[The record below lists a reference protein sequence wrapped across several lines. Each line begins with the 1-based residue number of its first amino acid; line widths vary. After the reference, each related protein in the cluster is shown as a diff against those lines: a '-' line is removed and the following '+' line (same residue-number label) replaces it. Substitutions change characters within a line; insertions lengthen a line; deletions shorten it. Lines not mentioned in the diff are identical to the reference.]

1 MLLKWF
7 YLYIKHHIQ
16 AFFFQNKALYLF
28 RTFCKCIACNLFPD
42 FFYYFLKEIEQAIN
56 VVIPQ
61 QGKAVYEAVKDI
73 IEGFKHILKN
83 PKEALMKIGGSIFK

>member
-1 MLLKWF
+1 M
-7 YLYIKHHIQ
+7 
-16 AFFFQNKALYLF
+16 
-28 RTFCKCIACNLFPD
+28 CKFIVIWPHNLIIFGQ
-42 FFYYFLKEIEQAIN
+42 EIEQAIN

-73 IEGFKHILKN
+73 IEGFKHLLKN

>member
-1 MLLKWF
+1 M
-7 YLYIKHHIQ
+7 YI
-16 AFFFQNKALYLF
+16 
-28 RTFCKCIACNLFPD
+28 CIACNLFPD

-73 IEGFKHILKN
+73 IEGFKRILKN